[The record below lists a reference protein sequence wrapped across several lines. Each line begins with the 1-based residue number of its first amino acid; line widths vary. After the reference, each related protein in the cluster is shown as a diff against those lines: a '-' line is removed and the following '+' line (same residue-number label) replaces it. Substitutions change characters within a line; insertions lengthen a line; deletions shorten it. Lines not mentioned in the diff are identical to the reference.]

1 MFLSISEHFM
11 FQYQE
16 FFDDQGEQHVPT
28 WSVLTWLLEGYG
40 QSRTEIIAA
49 DLIYKQVSG
58 P

>member
-1 MFLSISEHFM
+1 M

-28 WSVLTWLLEGYG
+28 WSILTWLLEGYG